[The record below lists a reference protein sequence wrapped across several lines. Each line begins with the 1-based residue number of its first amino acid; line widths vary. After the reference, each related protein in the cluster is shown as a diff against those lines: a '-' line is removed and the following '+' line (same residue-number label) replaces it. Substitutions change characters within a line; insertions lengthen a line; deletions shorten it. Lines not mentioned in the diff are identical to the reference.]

1 MNYSI
6 VLYIL
11 GCVLKF
17 ESAFLVLPALVGLI
31 YREHASVSYLA
42 VAVLCL
48 TLGVLLTHKKPRS
61 TNLYTR
67 EGFVAVALSWIIMS
81 IFGAIPFV
89 LTGDIPF
96 YVDALFETISG
107 FTTTGSSIL
116 TDVESIS
123 KASLFWRSFSHW
135 IGGMGVFVFIMAILP
150 MMGGSTMNLMKA
162 ESPGPSVSKL
172 VPHVKDTAKILYGI
186 YIAITICEAT
196 ILRALGMPLF
206 DSLTTTFGT
215 VGTGGFGIRNDSIAG
230 YSPAIQITITVFM
243 ILSGINYTAYFYILT
258 GKIKELFKIE
268 EVRWY
273 LAIIFGSVAVITW
286 NVRSLYPTFSETLRH
301 AFFQVGSIITTTGY
315 ATTDFDLWPALSKTL
330 LVTLMFIGACAGSTS
345 GGIKVSRI
353 LILLKTIRKE
363 LSLIIHPRQ
372 VKKIRMDG
380 HPVDHETL
388 RSANVFLVVYFVL
401 LLTSMLL
408 ISVDEFDFSTNF
420 TSVVTVLNNIGPGLN
435 LVGPT
440 QNFSIFSPF
449 SKFVLMFDMLAGR
462 LELFPMMIL
471 LMPSTHPFQK
481 CSNAVTNP
489 ERGVSSH
496 GNSSMNIT

>member
-48 TLGVLLTHKKPRS
+48 ILGVLLTHKKPRS

-268 EVRWY
+268 EVRLY

-471 LMPSTHPFQK
+471 LMPSTWK
-481 CSNAVTNP
+481 
-489 ERGVSSH
+489 RK
-496 GNSSMNIT
+496 

>member
-48 TLGVLLTHKKPRS
+48 ILGVLLTHKKPRS

-408 ISVDEFDFSTNF
+408 ICVDEFDFSTNF

-471 LMPSTHPFQK
+471 LMPSTWK
-481 CSNAVTNP
+481 
-489 ERGVSSH
+489 RK
-496 GNSSMNIT
+496 

>member
-48 TLGVLLTHKKPRS
+48 ILGVLLTHKKPRS

-420 TSVVTVLNNIGPGLN
+420 TSVVTALNNIGPGLN

-471 LMPSTHPFQK
+471 LMPSTWK
-481 CSNAVTNP
+481 
-489 ERGVSSH
+489 RK
-496 GNSSMNIT
+496 

>member
-48 TLGVLLTHKKPRS
+48 ILGVLLTHKKPRS

-268 EVRWY
+268 EFRWY

-471 LMPSTHPFQK
+471 LMPSTWK
-481 CSNAVTNP
+481 
-489 ERGVSSH
+489 RK
-496 GNSSMNIT
+496 

>member
-48 TLGVLLTHKKPRS
+48 ILGVLLTHKKPRS

-135 IGGMGVFVFIMAILP
+135 SGGMGVFVFIMAILP

-471 LMPSTHPFQK
+471 LMPSTWK
-481 CSNAVTNP
+481 
-489 ERGVSSH
+489 RK
-496 GNSSMNIT
+496 

>member
-48 TLGVLLTHKKPRS
+48 ILGVLLTHKKPRS

-196 ILRALGMPLF
+196 ILRALDMPLF

-273 LAIIFGSVAVITW
+273 LAIILGSVAVITW

-345 GGIKVSRI
+345 GGMKVSRI

-372 VKKIRMDG
+372 VKKIRVDG

-408 ISVDEFDFSTNF
+408 ISVDEFDFTSNF
-420 TSVVTVLNNIGPGLN
+420 TSVVTMLNNIGPGLN

-449 SKFVLMFDMLAGR
+449 SKFILMFDMLAGR

-471 LMPSTHPFQK
+471 LMPSTWKHK
-481 CSNAVTNP
+481 
-489 ERGVSSH
+489 
-496 GNSSMNIT
+496 

>member
-48 TLGVLLTHKKPRS
+48 ILGVLLTHKKPRS

-315 ATTDFDLWPALSKTL
+315 ATTDFDLWSALSKTL

-471 LMPSTHPFQK
+471 LMPSTWK
-481 CSNAVTNP
+481 
-489 ERGVSSH
+489 RK
-496 GNSSMNIT
+496 

>member
-186 YIAITICEAT
+186 YIAITIFEAT

-471 LMPSTHPFQK
+471 LMPSTWK
-481 CSNAVTNP
+481 
-489 ERGVSSH
+489 RK
-496 GNSSMNIT
+496 

>member
-48 TLGVLLTHKKPRS
+48 ILGVLLTHKKPRS

-420 TSVVTVLNNIGPGLN
+420 TSVVTVLNNIGPGLY

-471 LMPSTHPFQK
+471 LMPSTWK
-481 CSNAVTNP
+481 
-489 ERGVSSH
+489 RK
-496 GNSSMNIT
+496 

>member
-48 TLGVLLTHKKPRS
+48 ILGVLLTHKKPRS

-123 KASLFWRSFSHW
+123 NASLFWRSFSHW

-345 GGIKVSRI
+345 GGMKVSRI

-471 LMPSTHPFQK
+471 LMPSTWK
-481 CSNAVTNP
+481 
-489 ERGVSSH
+489 RK
-496 GNSSMNIT
+496 

>member
-48 TLGVLLTHKKPRS
+48 ILGVLLTHKKPRS

-243 ILSGINYTAYFYILT
+243 ILSGINYTAYFYILA

-345 GGIKVSRI
+345 GGMKVSRI

-408 ISVDEFDFSTNF
+408 ISVDEFDFTTNF

-471 LMPSTHPFQK
+471 LMPSTWK
-481 CSNAVTNP
+481 
-489 ERGVSSH
+489 RK
-496 GNSSMNIT
+496 

>member
-48 TLGVLLTHKKPRS
+48 ILGVLLTHKKPRS

-372 VKKIRMDG
+372 VKRSVWTDIRSITK
-380 HPVDHETL
+380 PYVPRT
-388 RSANVFLVVYFVL
+388 YFW
-401 LLTSMLL
+401 S
-408 ISVDEFDFSTNF
+408 F
-420 TSVVTVLNNIGPGLN
+420 
-435 LVGPT
+435 
-440 QNFSIFSPF
+440 
-449 SKFVLMFDMLAGR
+449 
-462 LELFPMMIL
+462 IL
-471 LMPSTHPFQK
+471 Y
-481 CSNAVTNP
+481 CC
-489 ERGVSSH
+489 
-496 GNSSMNIT
+496 

>member
-48 TLGVLLTHKKPRS
+48 ILGVLLTHKKPRS

-380 HPVDHETL
+380 HPVDHEAL

-471 LMPSTHPFQK
+471 LMPSTWK
-481 CSNAVTNP
+481 
-489 ERGVSSH
+489 RK
-496 GNSSMNIT
+496 

>member
-48 TLGVLLTHKKPRS
+48 ILGVLLTHKKPRS

-116 TDVESIS
+116 IDVESIS

-440 QNFSIFSPF
+440 QNFSIFLRFPN
-449 SKFVLMFDMLAGR
+449 
-462 LELFPMMIL
+462 LFL
-471 LMPSTHPFQK
+471 CLT
-481 CSNAVTNP
+481 CLP
-489 ERGVSSH
+489 EDWNCFR
-496 GNSSMNIT
+496 

>member
-48 TLGVLLTHKKPRS
+48 ILGVLLTHKKPRS

-135 IGGMGVFVFIMAILP
+135 IGGMGVLVFILSLLP
-150 MMGGSTMNLMKA
+150 LTGGYHMNLMKA

-471 LMPSTHPFQK
+471 LMPSTWK
-481 CSNAVTNP
+481 
-489 ERGVSSH
+489 RK
-496 GNSSMNIT
+496 

>member
-48 TLGVLLTHKKPRS
+48 ILGVLLTHKKPRS

-273 LAIIFGSVAVITW
+273 LAIILGSVAVITW

-372 VKKIRMDG
+372 VKKIRIDG

-471 LMPSTHPFQK
+471 LMPSTWK
-481 CSNAVTNP
+481 
-489 ERGVSSH
+489 RK
-496 GNSSMNIT
+496 

>member
-48 TLGVLLTHKKPRS
+48 ILGVLLTHKKPRS

-135 IGGMGVFVFIMAILP
+135 IGGMGVFVFIMALLP

-471 LMPSTHPFQK
+471 LMPSTWK
-481 CSNAVTNP
+481 
-489 ERGVSSH
+489 RK
-496 GNSSMNIT
+496 

>member
-48 TLGVLLTHKKPRS
+48 ILGVLLTHKKPRS

-388 RSANVFLVVYFVL
+388 RS
-401 LLTSMLL
+401 
-408 ISVDEFDFSTNF
+408 
-420 TSVVTVLNNIGPGLN
+420 
-435 LVGPT
+435 
-440 QNFSIFSPF
+440 
-449 SKFVLMFDMLAGR
+449 GR
-462 LELFPMMIL
+462 LFCTAADFYAPD
-471 LMPSTHPFQK
+471 Q
-481 CSNAVTNP
+481 C
-489 ERGVSSH
+489 G
-496 GNSSMNIT
+496 

>member
-48 TLGVLLTHKKPRS
+48 ILGVLLTHKKPRS

-462 LELFPMMIL
+462 LELFPMMIP
-471 LMPSTHPFQK
+471 LMPSTWK
-481 CSNAVTNP
+481 
-489 ERGVSSH
+489 RK
-496 GNSSMNIT
+496 

>member
-48 TLGVLLTHKKPRS
+48 ILGVLLTHKKPRS

-388 RSANVFLVVYFVL
+388 RSANIFLVVYFVL

-471 LMPSTHPFQK
+471 LMPSTWK
-481 CSNAVTNP
+481 
-489 ERGVSSH
+489 RK
-496 GNSSMNIT
+496 